1 MKSVMKK
8 VSGYFTRGELILW
21 CSSVTLIIASFFA
34 FGGNGAL
41 TLAASLVGVTSI
53 LFNAKGNP
61 FAQLLMIVFSL
72 QLAEDKG
79 PSGRGARVTDGL
91 PLAENIYFT
100 PLINCLTPAGC
111 TT

>member
-1 MKSVMKK
+1 MKR

-21 CSSVTLIIASFFA
+21 WSSSVTLIIAPFFA
-34 FGGNGAL
+34 FSGNGAL

-61 FAQLLMIVFSL
+61 FGQLLMIVFSL

-79 PSGRGARVTDGL
+79 QSGRGARVTDGL

-100 PLINCLTPAGC
+100 PLINCLTRAGC

>member
-1 MKSVMKK
+1 MKNVMKK
-8 VSGYFTRGELILW
+8 VSGYFTRGELILR

-41 TLAASLVGVTSI
+41 TLAALLVGVTSI
-53 LFNAKGNP
+53 LFNAKGNT
-61 FAQLLMIVFSL
+61 FGQLLMIVFSL

-91 PLAENIYFT
+91 PLSKNIYFT
-100 PLINCLTPAGC
+100 LLINCLTRAGC

>member
-1 MKSVMKK
+1 MKK

-41 TLAASLVGVTSI
+41 TLTASLVGVTSI

-61 FAQLLMIVFSL
+61 FGQLLIVFSL

-79 PSGRGARVTDGL
+79 PSGSGARVADGL
-91 PLAENIYFT
+91 PLSKNIYFT
-100 PLINCLTPAGC
+100 PLINCLTRAGY